1 MEENMKADKKIQ
13 DIDTEITNF
22 QYLWAKV
29 EVLEEEIQLLRN
41 ILNQN
46 GLVYIEEIKADS
58 DLEDRTWKKFE
69 DIEKQI

>member
-1 MEENMKADKKIQ
+1 MEKNIIADNKMH
-13 DIDTEITNF
+13 DIDTEVTNF

-46 GLVYIEEIKADS
+46 GLVYVEETKPDS
-58 DLEDRTWKKFE
+58 DLEDRVWKKFE
-69 DIEKQI
+69 E